1 MHSVF
6 VVRLI
11 VWYLYTDRT
20 NADGGI
26 ERKRSIYSIEITI
39 THIIAFTIT
48 INYPNIVKV
57 YGVLGIY

>member
-1 MHSVF
+1 M
-6 VVRLI
+6 
-11 VWYLYTDRT
+11 

-26 ERKRSIYSIEITI
+26 ERKSARERKRSIYSTEITI

-57 YGVLGIY
+57 YRVLGIY